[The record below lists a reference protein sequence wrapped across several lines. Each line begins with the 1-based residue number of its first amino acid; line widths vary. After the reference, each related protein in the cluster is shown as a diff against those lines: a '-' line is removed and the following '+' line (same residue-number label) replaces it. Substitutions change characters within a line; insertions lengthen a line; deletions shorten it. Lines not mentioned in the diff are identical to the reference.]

1 MDHEEALAR
10 MNEVQRIMERTTLY
24 TLLPGASAIIGGILV
39 LIGCGVSYAMIHSVD
54 FRAVLSL
61 DMDKQWL
68 FCVLWFVI
76 GVVAVAQECVLAL
89 LASKRQGMSPAAR
102 PARFA
107 AWSLSPSV
115 FVAVVITIEFMIRAH
130 GYIEYVV
137 PVWMMCYGTG
147 VYTAGLFSVK
157 LPRLLGLAFICMG
170 AVGMT
175 VFNQYGLVL
184 AALSFGLLHIA
195 FGCIV
200 LARTR
205 KGASA

>member
-1 MDHEEALAR
+1 MNHEEAQAR

-39 LIGCGVSYAMIHSVD
+39 LIGCGISYAMIRSLNFED
-54 FRAVLSL
+54 VLAL
-61 DMDKQWL
+61 GMDKQWL

-76 GVVAVAQECVLAL
+76 GVVAISQEIILTL
-89 LASKRQGMSPAAR
+89 LAAKRQGISPATR

-107 AWSLSPSV
+107 AWSLSPCV
-115 FVAVVITIEFMIRAH
+115 FVAVVITVEFMVRAH
-130 GYIEYVV
+130 GLVRYVV
-137 PVWMMCYGTG
+137 PVWMMCYGAG

-157 LPRLLGLAFICMG
+157 LPRCLGLAFIGMG

-175 VFNQYGLVL
+175 LFNQYGVAL
-184 AALSFGLLHIA
+184 AALSFGLLHIV

-205 KGASA
+205 GGASV